1 MYAREFGPQTLTFGV
16 SGMLYKDALIMF
28 DRETDNLWTQI
39 DGRSIEGS
47 FEGRQLSVVP
57 AIHATWKQWKRLY
70 PESQVLRKSGSTPSA
85 YAAYNRSG
93 DLGIFG
99 RRNLDARLDG
109 KERILGVVNDG
120 TSIAFRVD
128 DIRRAGLVQVDVGAQ
143 PIVLIATSE
152 SVPILAYDRTVT
164 GRTLTFEVSDR
175 EALRVR
181 DVEAGTLWD
190 IREGLGTEGPLAG
203 QRLRRVAAHSAFW
216 YGWRG
221 YYPATDVWMPER

>member
-143 PIVLIATSE
+143 PIVLIATSK

>member
-1 MYAREFGPQTLTFGV
+1 MYAREVGPQTLTFGV

-28 DRETDNLWTQI
+28 DRETENLWTQV

-47 FEGRQLSVVP
+47 FEGHQLKVVP

-70 PESQVLRKSGSTPSA
+70 PESQVLRKGGRTPSA

-109 KERILGVVNDG
+109 KTRILGVVNDG
-120 TSIAFRVD
+120 ASIAFPVED
-128 DIRRAGLVQVDVGAQ
+128 TRRAGLVQVDVGVQ
-143 PIVLIATSE
+143 SIVLIATSE
-152 SVPILAYDRTVT
+152 SLPILAYDRTVA
-164 GRTLTFEVSDR
+164 GRTLTFEVLDD
-175 EALRVR
+175 EPLQVR
-181 DVEAGTLWD
+181 DVETGTLWD
-190 IREGLGTEGPLAG
+190 IREGIGTAGPFAG